1 MALDTEI
8 TIVGGGIGG
17 AIARLYALA
26 AAGRAVTVL
35 EASDEYEDRVRGESM
50 HVWGVKEARDLGVE
64 SVLLDAGAHV
74 TPVWKQYE
82 EGQGVTAE
90 FPMSLMVPEVDG
102 TLNLRHP
109 VACQALVDA
118 ASAAGATV
126 VRGVRDVKVTGG
138 AAPAVSYTGPA
149 GPAELRTSLVVG
161 ADGRASTVRR
171 QSDIALERQEHVT
184 YIAGLL
190 VDGLDD
196 VPDDHDVMACGDDLF
211 FVMFHQGGGR
221 ARVYLIDGRSG
232 QHRFS
237 GAGGTEQFLAACAQ
251 PAYPWG
257 EQVSAGRAA
266 GPCATYPGD
275 DTWTDTPYA
284 DGIVLVGDAAGH
296 NDPVIGEGLSIA
308 MRDARIVRDL
318 VLDGART
325 AADFAPYGSERSARM
340 ERLRFG
346 ADIVAVTQAEDADN
360 RPARLG
366 TSASEWRVWIPRCSP
381 SCSGSSPAPRPS
393 RRELVDPALLDRIRA
408 A

>member
-1 MALDTEI
+1 
-8 TIVGGGIGG
+8 
-17 AIARLYALA
+17 
-26 AAGRAVTVL
+26 
-35 EASDEYEDRVRGESM
+35 
-50 HVWGVKEARDLGVE
+50 
-64 SVLLDAGAHV
+64 
-74 TPVWKQYE
+74 
-82 EGQGVTAE
+82 
-90 FPMSLMVPEVDG
+90 
-102 TLNLRHP
+102 
-109 VACQALVDA
+109 
-118 ASAAGATV
+118 
-126 VRGVRDVKVTGG
+126 
-138 AAPAVSYTGPA
+138 
-149 GPAELRTSLVVG
+149 
-161 ADGRASTVRR
+161 VRR

-257 EQVSAGRAA
+257 EQVSAGRAV

-275 DTWTDTPYA
+275 DTWTDAPYA

-308 MRDARIVRDL
+308 MRDARMVRDL

-325 AADFAPYGSERSARM
+325 AADFAPYGSERAARM

-346 ADIVAVTQAEDADN
+346 ADIIAVTHAEDADN
-360 RPARLG
+360 RPARRAYLG
-366 TSASEWRVWIPRCSP
+366 ERMARMDPEVFPVLFGLFAGPETIP
-381 SCSGSSPAPRPS
+381 AD
-393 RRELVDPALLDRIRA
+393 LVDPALLDRIRA